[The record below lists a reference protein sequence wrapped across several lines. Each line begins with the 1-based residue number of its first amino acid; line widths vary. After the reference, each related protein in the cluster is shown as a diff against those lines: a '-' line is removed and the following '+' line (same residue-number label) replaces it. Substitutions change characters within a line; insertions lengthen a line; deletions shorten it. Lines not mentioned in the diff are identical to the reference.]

1 MSLGKIDNVRFCDI
15 QGGLNDI
22 NRSVIYKKYANMEK
36 TYSEWYEF
44 LKDDFDLGDKRNITE
59 SKKEDKEEA
68 ETKEKPAKK

>member
-22 NRSVIYKKYANMEK
+22 NRSVIYKKYVNMEK
-36 TYSEWYEF
+36 TYSDWYEF
-44 LKDDFDLGDKRNITE
+44 LKDDFDLGDKRDITE
-59 SKKEDKEEA
+59 DKKEEA